1 MANYAYLINLGREDI
16 KKLESEL
23 NGMTDSQLHKVS
35 SFFNLHVR
43 SRNKIISEAIDLI
56 RFLTHKDK
64 V

>member
-1 MANYAYLINLGREDI
+1 MANYAYLINLGREDV

-23 NGMTDSQLHKVS
+23 NGMTDSQLRKVS
-35 SFFNLHVR
+35 SFFNLHVK
-43 SRNKIISEAIDLI
+43 SRNKIISEVIDLI